1 LFHKYI
7 SQYLTHELFL
17 SVFTTSHCLVLV
29 FHTDWVVALAKILQQ
44 SIELLMNI
52 FGAEMSCVGVGIVL
66 GNYPN
71 VYNVFFSFHWHF
83 AVRSFA
89 TAESTIDAPKAVW
102 CRPLWTRQL
111 RHLKI
116 VISLSDNFWWTY
128 WWTYLSQ

>member
-1 LFHKYI
+1 MFHKYI

-71 VYNVFFSFHWHF
+71 VYNVFS
-83 AVRSFA
+83 V
-89 TAESTIDAPKAVW
+89 STDILLCAASSLQKA
-102 CRPLWTRQL
+102 L
-111 RHLKI
+111 
-116 VISLSDNFWWTY
+116 
-128 WWTYLSQ
+128 